1 MYPNKMSNPKRH
13 LNSLM
18 ITPNYFCMI
27 VINVSSTDTNT
38 VKVSKTLKMSGL
50 PNQILKASAISPP
63 ISICQQPPQV
73 NR

>member
-1 MYPNKMSNPKRH
+1 MYPRKMSNPKH
-13 LNSLM
+13 LINSLT

-38 VKVSKTLKMSGL
+38 VNVSKTLKMSGL
-50 PNQILKASAISPP
+50 PNQILNASAIKPP

>member
-1 MYPNKMSNPKRH
+1 MYPKKTSNPKH
-13 LNSLM
+13 LINSPM

-50 PNQILKASAISPP
+50 PNQTLKASAIKPP

-73 NR
+73 SQ